1 MYTARRDC
9 LIPLPVMRMSQSVEG
24 RGGLS
29 VKAIVG
35 VWERVWDEV
44 WERVWE

>member
-1 MYTARRDC
+1 M
-9 LIPLPVMRMSQSVEG
+9 IPLPVMRMSQSVEG

-35 VWERVWDEV
+35 VWERGLGESLGVRFESEV
-44 WERVWE
+44 